1 MSITRKALVA
11 MGIENEKA
19 EQLLDMHLET
29 VNKIRETLENFG
41 LQELMQHVEK
51 MI

>member
-19 EQLLDMHLET
+19 EQLLDLHLET
-29 VNKIRETLENFG
+29 VKGLKEVMTSIQTEDEETRT
-41 LQELMQHVEK
+41 
-51 MI
+51 